1 MPTSRARRK
10 PSPQSRL
17 GHAAA
22 RLPLIVGIG
31 LAVFQQV
38 TGINTVIYFAPVIF
52 QASGLSS
59 ASAAILA
66 TAGIGVV
73 NVVMTLVAIWLV
85 DRVGR
90 RVLLL
95 CGLAGMGVS
104 LCLLALGL
112 PAGQRPGAGMAHAPQ
127 ASPPMSAASQ
137 SGLARC
143 SGC

>member
-1 MPTSRARRK
+1 MP
-10 PSPQSRL
+10 
-17 GHAAA
+17 
-22 RLPLIVGIG
+22 IVVGIG

-38 TGINTVIYFAPVIF
+38 TGINTVIHFAPTIF

-73 NVVMTLVAIWLV
+73 NVLMTTVAIRLV
-85 DRVGR
+85 DRVGP
-90 RVLLL
+90 
-95 CGLAGMGVS
+95 
-104 LCLLALGL
+104 GL
-112 PAGQRPGAGMAHAPQ
+112 PHGRQPDD
-127 ASPPMSAASQ
+127 PPSAASP